1 MYPMF
6 QDFSKIIIHSSEC
19 TKRKQGRLRYDVAK
33 NILLICYHNQWQEI
47 GTAGAELARKGKL
60 PTSCL
65 DAKFK
70 GLAEGKGDGLYWINP
85 TGVDDL
91 RNSFLVYCDMTTAGG
106 GWTLVAKVTHDY
118 AWICPAHKGSNCLNS
133 RVDPLQA
140 NLFHAVHARDF
151 VDLSITADENS
162 GIHLKN
168 VIIRKLFESTC
179 IFFITNISYE
189 NKQRMCSIA

>member
-1 MYPMF
+1 M
-6 QDFSKIIIHSSEC
+6 
-19 TKRKQGRLRYDVAK
+19 
-33 NILLICYHNQWQEI
+33 
-47 GTAGAELARKGKL
+47 
-60 PTSCL
+60 
-65 DAKFK
+65 
-70 GLAEGKGDGLYWINP
+70 
-85 TGVDDL
+85 
-91 RNSFLVYCDMTTAGG
+91 
-106 GWTLVAKVTHDY
+106 AKVTHDY